1 MIFGDIVRLLVMGM
15 LLGGKQNGGTPSVP
29 SGPFPSNKPNDLPPW
44 PTGWCPDLP
53 LPPEVIA
60 RGWQLVPTLWAKGE
74 GTRTV
79 EMTGGRWITYVATM
93 VDGQKAIA
101 AYRTTDCES
110 VGPQVMPPGVM
121 QEQQADAAAQA
132 LLATAIA
139 LNEMLRVRG
148 YKKAD
153 MVHYREFQQKAG
165 LVADGYPGA
174 VTMLKLETVLKN
186 GGQSLAPVKIY
197 PWKATGAYDGVN
209 APTTAEWEGI
219 QVPATS
225 PISPSAAARPPTP
238 SSVMR
243 PVARAPTSHTPT
255 AAPTAPPVTLPPPS
269 LPLPPIPPPIVP
281 VSMPSSMPSIWT
293 VTSNTDVQHAL
304 NLTGYGPLVEDG
316 IVGQQTKGATLAYQL
331 EHPPLAKDGIPG
343 PQTKAA
349 LTASVARGEH
359 RSAAPGPQI
368 VPAATGPVITTNVQ
382 VQHALNLLSYKGKDG
397 KPLTEDG
404 SIGPNSKYA
413 ILAFQKE
420 HPPLVQDSIAGPQTK
435 AALSAALA
443 QLSQAA

>member
-1 MIFGDIVRLLVMGM
+1 
-15 LLGGKQNGGTPSVP
+15 
-29 SGPFPSNKPNDLPPW
+29 
-44 PTGWCPDLP
+44 
-53 LPPEVIA
+53 
-60 RGWQLVPTLWAKGE
+60 
-74 GTRTV
+74 
-79 EMTGGRWITYVATM
+79 
-93 VDGQKAIA
+93 
-101 AYRTTDCES
+101 
-110 VGPQVMPPGVM
+110 
-121 QEQQADAAAQA
+121 
-132 LLATAIA
+132 
-139 LNEMLRVRG
+139 MLRVRG

-209 APTTAEWEGI
+209 APTTAEWEGT
-219 QVPATS
+219 QVPASS
-225 PISPSAAARPPTP
+225 PISPSAPARPPAP
-238 SSVMR
+238 SSVIR
-243 PVARAPTSHTPT
+243 PVARPRTPAPS
-255 AAPTAPPVTLPPPS
+255 APATAPPVAVTIPPPS

-281 VSMPSSMPSIWT
+281 VSVPVSMPSAWT
-293 VTSNTDVQHAL
+293 VTSNVDVQHAL

-316 IVGQQTKGATLAYQL
+316 ILGQQTKGATLAYQL

-368 VPAATGPVITTNVQ
+368 FPASSSPAAPMGPVVSSNTD
-382 VQHALNLLSYKGKDG
+382 VQHALNMLGYKGKDG

-404 SIGPNSKYA
+404 QIGPNSKYA
-413 ILAFQKE
+413 VGAFQKE
-420 HPPLVQDSIAGPQTK
+420 HPPLAVDQVPGPQTK
-435 AALSAALA
+435 AALSSALA
-443 QLSQAA
+443 RLSQAA